1 MQPIRFIT
9 SVGALVLSLPAHAD
23 HELDGRDIVR
33 GEMLY
38 QENCAACHG
47 ANLEGQPDWQTPNPD
62 GTLPAPPHD
71 VTGHT
76 WHHDNV
82 LLFDY
87 VKLGGQGALAARG
100 VTDFNSGMP
109 GFDGVITDEDI
120 RDVLAFI
127 RSTWPERVQDI
138 QASRNRPHD

>member
-9 SVGALVLSLPAHAD
+9 IVGALGLSLPAHAD

>member
-1 MQPIRFIT
+1 MQTIRIL
-9 SVGALVLSLPAHAD
+9 SALAVLALSAPAHAD
-23 HELDGRDIVR
+23 HELEGRDVLR
-33 GEMLY
+33 GETLY
-38 QENCAACHG
+38 QDNCAACHG

-82 LLFDY
+82 VLFDY

-100 VTDFNSGMP
+100 ITDFQSGMP
-109 GFDGVITDEDI
+109 AFDRVITDEDI
-120 RDVLAFI
+120 WDILGFI
-127 RSTWPERVQDI
+127 RSRWPERAQDI
-138 QASRNRPHD
+138 QASRNRPHE